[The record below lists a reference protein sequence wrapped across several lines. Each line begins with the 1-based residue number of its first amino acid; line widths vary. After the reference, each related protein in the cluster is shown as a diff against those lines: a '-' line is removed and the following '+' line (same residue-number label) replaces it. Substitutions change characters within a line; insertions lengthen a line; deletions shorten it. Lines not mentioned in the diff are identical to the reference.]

1 MQNSVRSGKIDYR
14 ESCKRVVIPPPS
26 WFHLGAGDARPEL
39 VGEPDAWPEL
49 GSRAMILAT
58 LHRQRVTDQ
67 LHCFHVWRM
76 SCSCLCA
83 CYPNRKRAS
92 ARLQSRMFTPRLKY
106 PCNLNILWERL
117 KSSIINQFANN
128 FTSNKYVYSGSG
140 MTFCKQISPWL
151 GPHGIL
157 P

>member
-1 MQNSVRSGKIDYR
+1 MQNSIRSGKIDYR
-14 ESCKRVVIPPPS
+14 EDCKGVVIPPPS

-83 CYPNRKRAS
+83 CYPNRREEAQGYSRVCSQLAS
-92 ARLQSRMFTPRLKY
+92 
-106 PCNLNILWERL
+106 NIPAILTSSGRGI

-140 MTFCKQISPWL
+140 MTFCKQILPWL
-151 GPHGIL
+151 GPHGVL